1 MCVGILIH
9 KVYEA
14 FEELLSDYERTIKK
28 TVARGYL
35 SILTYILKLV
45 REIES

>member
-1 MCVGILIH
+1 MR
-9 KVYEA
+9 YTET
-14 FEELLSDYERTIKK
+14 FEELFSDHERTSKK